1 MKKTETVTQTREVF
15 YCDKCG
21 KRLSKKELEDVGPWA
36 CLHYLRKYTKFEEE
50 HDDFSIDSDLCH
62 ECNVEVSG
70 RVLEEWYK
78 FKEKCQ
84 SFISK
89 KEEGEK

>member
-1 MKKTETVTQTREVF
+1 MKKTETITQTREVF

-21 KRLSKKELEDVGPWA
+21 KRLSKKEFGHFSPWA

-50 HDDFSIDSDLCH
+50 HDSFSINLDLCD
-62 ECNVEVSG
+62 ECNVEVSE

-78 FKEKCQ
+78 FKQKCEE
-84 SFISK
+84 FK
-89 KEEGEK
+89 KKGDK